1 LEIIEEPTHAFILR
15 IWVEHSEEYPAEP
28 VWRGVM
34 QHVVSGERV
43 YFARIDEVGKHLMAY
58 LESIGIKPDSFSNS
72 SLEFKK
78 TSHGGSSL

>member
-1 LEIIEEPTHAFILR
+1 
-15 IWVEHSEEYPAEP
+15 
-28 VWRGVM
+28 M